1 VEEKVISVIS
11 TSYFVYMFPSTNN
24 KSPTIAGGG
33 GGFVGMMARVEGRD
47 AAVVFTVL
55 AGVAFVA
62 AIVFTARR

>member
-1 VEEKVISVIS
+1 
-11 TSYFVYMFPSTNN
+11 MFPSTNN
-24 KSPTIAGGG
+24 KNPIISGGGG
-33 GGFVGMMARVEGRD
+33 GGFVGMMARVAGRD